1 MHEKYTIH
9 VRRATRPSGED
20 GTVGRCMGALR
31 EDITFQ
37 LSPVETGIRGRCRTS
52 SKLRTTRPRLLR
64 CAEASKGGTMC
75 AAGRS
80 SCVIPREGSE
90 MSTLTQEQIDELSR
104 IMDARWES
112 EMNEIRAVVER
123 ARDDRRQAALLGR
136 PADRLDE
143 ALREIAQE
151 APYAIVRQNVQDVQD
166 IEGARQ
172 RIAAGTY
179 GICIDCGGDIGYERL
194 LAYPTAKR
202 CIRCQREHERRRAGG

>member
-80 SCVIPREGSE
+80 SCVTPRLGSE
-90 MSTLTQEQIDELSR
+90 MSSLTQEQICERSR
-104 IMDARWES
+104 ILYVRGGS
-112 EMNEIRAVVER
+112 EMNELRVVVES
-123 ARDDRRQAALLGR
+123 ACVYRRQ
-136 PADRLDE
+136 
-143 ALREIAQE
+143 
-151 APYAIVRQNVQDVQD
+151 
-166 IEGARQ
+166 
-172 RIAAGTY
+172 T
-179 GICIDCGGDIGYERL
+179 
-194 LAYPTAKR
+194 
-202 CIRCQREHERRRAGG
+202 